1 MLVRSPWPRH
11 ASLLVHEAKTGY
23 TRQKRTTVL
32 MMAMYK
38 YSRRLT
44 IRWPR

>member
-23 TRQKRTTVL
+23 TRQISAFQHVV
-32 MMAMYK
+32 
-38 YSRRLT
+38 
-44 IRWPR
+44 